1 MTMKQNLFK
10 TDKRRI
16 LFVCLGNICR
26 SPAAEAIFRKKVEL
40 ASEEHLYEID
50 SAGLN
55 GYHNG
60 ESADPRMRRAAMERG
75 YKITSISRKIDPK
88 IDFEKFDMII
98 GMDDS
103 NISQLNRLIVRDDH
117 KSKIYKMTSFSES
130 GQYNEV
136 PDPYYSSES
145 GFRTVLDILEE
156 CSDGLIKQIN
166 KGLH

>member
-1 MTMKQNLFK
+1 MNK
-10 TDKRRI
+10 TDFGSDKRKI

-26 SPAAEAIFRKKVEL
+26 SPAAEAIFRKKTEL
-40 ASEEHLYEID
+40 AGEGNLYEID

-60 ESADPRMRRAAMERG
+60 EYADPRMRRAASERG
-75 YKITSISRKIDPK
+75 YKITSVSRKFDPVT
-88 IDFEKFDMII
+88 DFERFDMII

-103 NISQLNRLIVRDDH
+103 NVSQLNRLTNREDY
-117 KSKIYKMTSFSES
+117 KSKIYKMTSFSDR
-130 GQYNEV
+130 GRYNEV

-166 KGLH
+166 ND